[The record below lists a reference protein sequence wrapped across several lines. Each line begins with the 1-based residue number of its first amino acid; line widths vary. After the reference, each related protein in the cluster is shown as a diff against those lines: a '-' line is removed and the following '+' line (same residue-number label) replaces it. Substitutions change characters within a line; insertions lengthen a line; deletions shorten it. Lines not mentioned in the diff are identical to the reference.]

1 MSTTPEHLREELA
14 ALLAREGALTDPGW
28 GRAVEAVPRERFLG
42 EAVFDRDES
51 MAGDH
56 WHSLR
61 RSHLPEE
68 EWWEMAY
75 ADETWVTQV
84 DGIPAEAA
92 GTTVVGAPTSSSTMP
107 SMVVMMLERAGISDG
122 DKVLEIGTGT
132 GYSTALMCERL
143 GDGQVTSVEYDR
155 HAALRARLALEDS
168 GYAPTLVA
176 GDGLAG
182 YDKNAE
188 YDRLIA
194 TCSVRY
200 IPMAWMEQ
208 VRDGGTITAPLSGW
222 MPGDAMAHLTL
233 ADDGTASGRFLP
245 DDFAFM
251 PARPHARPPRSSYVI
266 GLGIERESRI
276 DPNILD
282 DHTGRFVAQLGAP
295 SAEKLGFG
303 DEIILLDVATGSQ
316 ATTRRDPKGAGWLVR
331 QHGPLKL
338 WHAVEDAV
346 LTWQYA
352 GSPHQADFGLT
363 VTREG
368 QRVWLGDPD
377 GPSWNLP
384 A

>member
-1 MSTTPEHLREELA
+1 MSTAPKHLRQELA

-28 GRAVEAVPRERFLG
+28 GRAVEVVPRERFLG
-42 EAVFDRDES
+42 EAVFHQDAS

-68 EWWEMAY
+68 KWWEMAY
-75 ADETWVTQV
+75 SDETWVTQV
-84 DGIPAEAA
+84 GGVPAEAA
-92 GTTVVGAPTSSSTMP
+92 GTTTVGAPTSSSTMP
-107 SMVVMMLERAGISDG
+107 SMVVAMLERAGIGDG

-132 GYSTALMCERL
+132 GYSTALLCERL

-155 HAALRARLALEDS
+155 QAAVRARLALEDS
-168 GYAPTLVA
+168 GYAPTLVV

-182 YDKNAE
+182 YDRNAE

-200 IPMAWMEQ
+200 IPLAWMEQ

-233 ADDGTASGRFLP
+233 ADDGTACGRFLP

-251 PARPHARPPRSSYVI
+251 PARPHARPPRSSYMI
-266 GLGIERESRI
+266 GLGTERESRI
-276 DPNILD
+276 DPNVLD

-331 QHGPLKL
+331 QHGPLRL

-352 GSPHQADFGLT
+352 GSPRQSGFGLT

-377 GPSWNLP
+377 GPSWNRP

>member
-1 MSTTPEHLREELA
+1 MSTTPKHLRQELA

-28 GRAVEAVPRERFLG
+28 GRAVEAVPNARFLG
-42 EAVFDRDES
+42 EAVFHQDAS

-61 RSHLPEE
+61 RSHLPKEK
-68 EWWEMAY
+68 WWEMAY
-75 ADETWVTQV
+75 SDKTWITQV

-132 GYSTALMCERL
+132 GYSTALLCERL

-168 GYAPTLVA
+168 GYAPTLVV

-182 YDKNAE
+182 YDKNAQ

-208 VRDGGTITAPLSGW
+208 VRDGGTITAPCPDGCRATRW
-222 MPGDAMAHLTL
+222 LTSPWPT
-233 ADDGTASGRFLP
+233 TA
-245 DDFAFM
+245 
-251 PARPHARPPRSSYVI
+251 PR
-266 GLGIERESRI
+266 
-276 DPNILD
+276 
-282 DHTGRFVAQLGAP
+282 A
-295 SAEKLGFG
+295 
-303 DEIILLDVATGSQ
+303 
-316 ATTRRDPKGAGWLVR
+316 
-331 QHGPLKL
+331 
-338 WHAVEDAV
+338 
-346 LTWQYA
+346 A
-352 GSPHQADFGLT
+352 GSCPTTSPSCPPAPCPPAT
-363 VTREG
+363 VVVRDRARHRAGEQDRPEHAG
-368 QRVWLGDPD
+368 
-377 GPSWNLP
+377 
-384 A
+384 

>member
-1 MSTTPEHLREELA
+1 
-14 ALLAREGALTDPGW
+14 
-28 GRAVEAVPRERFLG
+28 
-42 EAVFDRDES
+42 
-51 MAGDH
+51 
-56 WHSLR
+56 
-61 RSHLPEE
+61 
-68 EWWEMAY
+68 
-75 ADETWVTQV
+75 
-84 DGIPAEAA
+84 
-92 GTTVVGAPTSSSTMP
+92 
-107 SMVVMMLERAGISDG
+107 
-122 DKVLEIGTGT
+122 
-132 GYSTALMCERL
+132 
-143 GDGQVTSVEYDR
+143 
-155 HAALRARLALEDS
+155 
-168 GYAPTLVA
+168 
-176 GDGLAG
+176 
-182 YDKNAE
+182 
-188 YDRLIA
+188 
-194 TCSVRY
+194 
-200 IPMAWMEQ
+200 MAWMEQ

-352 GSPHQADFGLT
+352 GSPHQAGLRAHRDASGPT
-363 VTREG
+363 GVARRPGRSFLESA
-368 QRVWLGDPD
+368 RLGDLADTCPSR
-377 GPSWNLP
+377 GPAS
-384 A
+384 